1 MVNFKNFFR
10 KNSFVLR
17 ALCKG
22 PTPFEKEY
30 QTWEME
36 TWGTSCFNMHF
47 QNHSLGT
54 LEIQTALGFKNSFM
68 VENMYFFIAYI
79 ISNFKARAGNSTLS
93 YTINWNIFCYCF
105 VNASTSSYWNCF
117 VRMKMIPKSILL
129 HNIFPGKHLKFHF
142 FALNLFWNFD

>member
-1 MVNFKNFFR
+1 
-10 KNSFVLR
+10 
-17 ALCKG
+17 
-22 PTPFEKEY
+22 
-30 QTWEME
+30 ME

-93 YTINWNIFCYCF
+93 YTINWKIFCYCF
-105 VNASTSSYWNCF
+105 VNASTSSYWIVLSGWKWFQKAFYCTIF
-117 VRMKMIPKSILL
+117 FQASIWSFISLPWIYFETLIKFAKSYKTLSQKK
-129 HNIFPGKHLKFHF
+129 NVASQFNGKQNV
-142 FALNLFWNFD
+142 LNSTFGII